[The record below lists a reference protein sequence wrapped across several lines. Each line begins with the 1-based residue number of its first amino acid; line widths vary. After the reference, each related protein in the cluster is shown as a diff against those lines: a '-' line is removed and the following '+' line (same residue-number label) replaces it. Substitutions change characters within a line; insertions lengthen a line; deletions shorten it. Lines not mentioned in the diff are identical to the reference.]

1 VVSVSGAR
9 RIQYANLFRRNRP
22 QIILIIVQSARGFK
36 FDLPKCF
43 NLLHRASLEI
53 ERAAGME
60 RDQREIAE
68 KNFSKMESSV
78 FPG

>member
-1 VVSVSGAR
+1 
-9 RIQYANLFRRNRP
+9 
-22 QIILIIVQSARGFK
+22 VQSARGFK

-68 KNFSKMESSV
+68 KNFAKMESSV